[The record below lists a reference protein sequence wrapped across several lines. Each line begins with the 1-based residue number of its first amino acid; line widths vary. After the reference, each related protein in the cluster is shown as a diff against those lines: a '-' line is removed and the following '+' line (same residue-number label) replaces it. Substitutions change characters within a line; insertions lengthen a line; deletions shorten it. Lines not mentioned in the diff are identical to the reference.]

1 MYERVPMHARRSED
15 SMFWKSVLN
24 TPFHPVVEAVSLGI
38 LQASWPESLFS
49 RLSLS
54 SCLREASVTD
64 VAASAF
70 CLGLGGCLQVVRLAH
85 HTPVILLSPKLHI
98 LKLWFSYSYF
108 CR

>member
-1 MYERVPMHARRSED
+1 MHARRSED

-64 VAASAF
+64 VAQHLPFAWVLGVAYRLSGWRTTRQSFSSAPNF
-70 CLGLGGCLQVVRLAH
+70 
-85 HTPVILLSPKLHI
+85 I
-98 LKLWFSYSYF
+98 F
-108 CR
+108 